1 MLLYVAIS
9 TKNKFILFRYNTDNL
24 RLMFTFIVLL
34 KKFFKRIFTELN
46 HQKRS
51 KSETNRYSDLARRHS
66 LSELGHESR

>member
-34 KKFFKRIFTELN
+34 KKFFKRMFTELN
-46 HQKRS
+46 HQKRR
-51 KSETNRYSDLARRHS
+51 KSEIDTAIS
-66 LSELGHESR
+66 LDVIHCQS